1 MYPQWSAES
10 RTWCKLV
17 RAQCMHDSAKP
28 GGTIRSLSMEG
39 GGRTTAFQCEGP
51 TTDIDYL
58 AKG

>member
-1 MYPQWSAES
+1 
-10 RTWCKLV
+10 
-17 RAQCMHDSAKP
+17 
-28 GGTIRSLSMEG
+28 MEG